1 MTRLKHRTI
10 VGAFWISVEAWGQQL
25 LQFVLFAIL
34 ARLLGP
40 QTYGLVA
47 LALMV
52 IVAGDV
58 LITNGGWSEA
68 LIQRRDLDPRCID
81 TVFWFLLAAAGA
93 LVILLAGLVATAF
106 RQPELAGIIAWLST
120 VLPLAS
126 LSVVPD
132 ALLRRELRNAPL
144 AARSLLATA
153 GAGLV
158 AVPMA
163 LTGFGVWSLV
173 TFQLAQPLIRA
184 LVLWVAHPWRP
195 TLCFSGPQLR
205 EITGYVGGVLGE
217 RILGS
222 LDFVLPRVILG
233 HALGPAAVGQF
244 TTARNMFDLLVQ
256 LLIRPVSRVALP
268 SFAGLADDRARM
280 QELFTLGAQYSA
292 LVAFPAHMGLAL
304 VAPDLIPLVLGP
316 AWSPSVPVLQVL
328 MLFGLILPL
337 SLLGTALMHGIGRV
351 GWQLALAGG
360 STVLLASLL
369 ALVGSTSI
377 VAVAVAI
384 VARAYVVF
392 PLRVYVV
399 RRATGLRVMPAL
411 LGSLRLLLATGLM
424 AMAVY
429 AWQRLISSSLHP
441 WLSVASSAVIG
452 MVVYGASIQLFA
464 RPLVRQGAILIRS
477 VAGGPPLG
485 VPGPSA

>member
-1 MTRLKHRTI
+1 L
-10 VGAFWISVEAWGQQL
+10 WISAEAWGQQL
-25 LQFVLFAIL
+25 LQFLLFAIL

-40 QTYGLVA
+40 QAYGLVA

-52 IVAGDV
+52 IVVGDV

-68 LIQRRDLDPRCID
+68 LIQRRDLDPCYAD
-81 TVFWFLLAAAGA
+81 TVFWFLLAAAGLLAA
-93 LVILLAGLVATAF
+93 LVILLAGPVATAL
-106 RQPELAGIIAWLST
+106 RQPELAGIIAWLSA

-132 ALLRRELRNAPL
+132 ALLRREFRNAPL

-163 LTGFGVWSLV
+163 FTGFGVWSLV
-173 TFQLAQPLIRA
+173 AFQLAQPLIRA
-184 LVLWVAHPWRP
+184 LVLWFAHPWRP
-195 TLCFSGPQLR
+195 ALRFSGPHLR
-205 EITGYVGGVLGE
+205 EITRYVGGVLGE
-217 RILGS
+217 RVLGS
-222 LDFVLPRVILG
+222 LDFVVPRLVLG

-244 TTARNMFDLLVQ
+244 TSARKILDLLVQ

-268 SFAGLADDRARM
+268 SFAGLAGDRART
-280 QELFTLGAQYSA
+280 QELFTLGAQFAA
-292 LVAFPAHMGLAL
+292 LVAFPGHVGVAL
-304 VAPDLIPLVLGP
+304 VAPDLIPLIFGP

-328 MLFGLILPL
+328 TLFGLILPL
-337 SLLGTALMHGIGRV
+337 SLLGTALMQGLGRV

-360 STVLLASLL
+360 STVLLACLL
-369 ALVGSTSI
+369 ILGGSSSI
-377 VAVAVAI
+377 VAVAVAF
-384 VARAYVVF
+384 VARAYIVF

-399 RRATGLRVMPAL
+399 QRTTGLRVRPAL

-424 AMAVY
+424 AVAVL
-429 AWQRLISSSLHP
+429 AWQRLTPSSLHP
-441 WLSVASSAVIG
+441 GLSIAGSAVIG
-452 MVVYGASIQLFA
+452 VVAYGASILLFA

-477 VAGGPPLG
+477 VAAGPPLG
-485 VPGPSA
+485 VPGPSVEPP